1 METCKY
7 EIMSTNENRIIE
19 IANKK
24 KRKVKNVRY
33 GKEIKI
39 RNRGRWETF

>member
-24 KRKVKNVRY
+24 KEKS
-33 GKEIKI
+33 KESEI
-39 RNRGRWETF
+39 W